1 MIPHPRS
8 VVNLVFPLF
17 SCLRRRHERVDGIA
31 YSHARLFFFCLPSY
45 YLVSLL
51 LLHFNFL
58 LLFSV
63 SISLSPLPL
72 SLSFLSLSLA
82 VLLFRPPCQSPSSS
96 YSLST
101 CCCFLSRLQHSSSLS
116 FSYDRFCLLCS
127 HLLPI
132 RSYSRLT
139 TRPPDPD
146 GSRNPSP

>member
-63 SISLSPLPL
+63 SLSLSPLPL
-72 SLSFLSLSLA
+72 SLSFLSLSLS
-82 VLLFRPPCQSPSSS
+82 LFFSFARPA
-96 YSLST
+96 
-101 CCCFLSRLQHSSSLS
+101 
-116 FSYDRFCLLCS
+116 S
-127 HLLPI
+127 HLLLRTRSQLVAVSYPVYSTLLPFLLPMTVSACSALTSFQSGPI
-132 RSYSRLT
+132 L
-139 TRPPDPD
+139 
-146 GSRNPSP
+146 G